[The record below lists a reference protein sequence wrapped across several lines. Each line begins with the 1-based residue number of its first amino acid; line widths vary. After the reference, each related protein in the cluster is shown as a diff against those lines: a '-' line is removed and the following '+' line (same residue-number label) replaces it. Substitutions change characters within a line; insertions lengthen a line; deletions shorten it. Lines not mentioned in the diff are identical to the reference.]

1 MNARRL
7 ATLVVLPLLLVG
19 CASYRPKS
27 TTAITPAAISTSLAT
42 SSSKNMTYTPPTEQE
57 ITSYKERAKTSFV
70 RLTTAKG
77 TIDLELYPDEA
88 PIHVANF
95 MKLIDAGF
103 YNNLTFHRVV
113 ADFVIQ
119 GGDPNGDGSGGPGYT
134 IKAEFNSRKHETGTL
149 AMARAADP
157 DSAGSQFYITLAP
170 QEFLNGNYTVFGQTI
185 AGMDVVAKI
194 AVGDVMTKV
203 EILPK

>member
-1 MNARRL
+1 
-7 ATLVVLPLLLVG
+7 
-19 CASYRPKS
+19 
-27 TTAITPAAISTSLAT
+27 
-42 SSSKNMTYTPPTEQE
+42 MTYLPPTDEEVATYDAQ
-57 ITSYKERAKTSFV
+57 AKTSLV
-70 RLTTAKG
+70 RITTAKG
-77 TIDLELYPDEA
+77 TIDLELYPDDA
-88 PIHVANF
+88 PVHVANF
-95 MKLIDAGF
+95 MKLVNAGF
-103 YNNLTFHRVV
+103 YTGLKFHRVV

-170 QEFLNGNYTVFGQTI
+170 QQFLDGNYTVFGQTV
-185 AGMDVVAKI
+185 AGLDVVKAI

-203 EILPK
+203 EIIPR